1 MHAATLK
8 WITGSLMLA
17 GAIAAPVLSMPRQ
30 TSQTPAPAPAAQTP
44 APQPPAAQAP
54 TAPGQGQGQPRPAD
68 TYDSQAAL
76 AELKK
81 AIAGKEEQPSET
93 VYKNIQMFKG
103 VPAARLLGAMN
114 AFSNALGVSCK
125 KCHDVQNWASD
136 DKHEKTAA
144 RNMMRMT
151 SDINDKYLKGMA
163 GLDDDDAHIGC
174 NTCHRGY
181 AHPDAGMRRSG
192 GPGAP
197 GSPGAPG
204 TPGGH

>member
-1 MHAATLK
+1 MRPSLKTFAGLLLVGAVAT
-8 WITGSLMLA
+8 
-17 GAIAAPVLSMPRQ
+17 PVLSL
-30 TSQTPAPAPAAQTP
+30 SQPS
-44 APQPPAAQAP
+44 QPPAQPAQPAQPATPPAASAP
-54 TAPGQGQGQPRPAD
+54 AEKPAKPVD

-76 AELKK
+76 AELKQ
-81 AIAGKEEQPSET
+81 AIAGKEEQPAET

-103 VPAARLLGAMN
+103 VPAARVLGAMG
-114 AFSNALGVSCK
+114 AFSNALGVTCR

-151 SDINDKYLKGMA
+151 SDINEKYLKGMA

-174 NTCHRGY
+174 NTCHRGH
-181 AHPDAGMRRSG
+181 AHPEGGMQRPG

-197 GSPGAPG
+197 GK
-204 TPGGH
+204 PGGR